1 LTQRGHLQQ
10 QLHRSIDHAGPPS
23 RSQRERTTALTNIP
37 EFVGIAKPPQ
47 PMPACR
53 KGAG

>member
-1 LTQRGHLQQ
+1 LTQWGHLQQ
-10 QLHRSIDHAGPPS
+10 QLHRSIDPAWPPS
-23 RSQRERTTALTNIP
+23 RPQRERTTALTNIP

>member
-1 LTQRGHLQQ
+1 LTKWGHLQQ
-10 QLHRSIDHAGPPS
+10 KLHRSINHARPPS
-23 RSQRERTTALTNIP
+23 WPQRERTTALPNIP